1 MKEKKIV
8 IILGSVRDEE
18 YLKKEFEL
26 LEEFNIPYHK
36 EIISAHRDPERLRRF
51 CIKIKKEKIEVVIA
65 ACGLSSALPGFVASY
80 VDIPVVGVP
89 LDTGVLKGIESLLSI
104 VEVPRGIGLVST
116 GLGRKG
122 FINAVIFALKILSL
136 KDEKYKD
143 LLKRIKLRFKK

>member
-1 MKEKKIV
+1 MGEKKIV
-8 IILGSVRDEE
+8 IILGSARDEK
-18 YLKKEFEL
+18 YLEKEFKL

-51 CIKIKKEKIEVVIA
+51 CIKMKKEKIEVVIA
-65 ACGLSSALPGFVASY
+65 VSGLSSALPGFIASY

-89 LDTGVLKGIESLLSI
+89 LDTGILKGIESLLSI

-122 FINAVIFALKILSL
+122 FINAVIFALGILSL

-143 LLKRIKLRFKK
+143 LLKKMKLRFKK